1 MRTLLVLLAMIALLA
16 GCGIRGVT
24 GPKPPD
30 EAAAIQERQKPE
42 QVPPDKDYYRWF
54 GEDDP
59 IHPGYTPP

>member
-1 MRTLLVLLAMIALLA
+1 MKRILMLMCLAAFTS
-16 GCGIRGVT
+16 GCGSGNPV
-24 GPKPPD
+24 GPPP
-30 EAAAIQERQKPE
+30 ATTPALQERQKPE